1 MRLDHL
7 LSREKAEGETR
18 KLIPRSMR
26 ASESGSEETRSK
38 LVKGAA
44 RAAKHGN
51 ASAKTG
57 ESVAQDAQRHEKL
70 LKIGKFQSVSFSGL
84 GSSNGIETDRRER
97 EIERGTE
104 TGGLHLDNCTARKI
118 QGKGQLQN
126 GVNGTLT

>member
-57 ESVAQDAQRHEKL
+57 ESVAQDAQRHGKL
-70 LKIGKFQSVSFSGL
+70 LKIGKIQSVSFSGL
-84 GSSNGIETDRRER
+84 GSSNGIETDRRE
-97 EIERGTE
+97 
-104 TGGLHLDNCTARKI
+104 
-118 QGKGQLQN
+118 GKSKEEPRPAAC
-126 GVNGTLT
+126 TLTTAQQERFKEKASCKTE

>member
-26 ASESGSEETRSK
+26 ASESGSEEKRSK

-57 ESVAQDAQRHEKL
+57 ESVAQDAQRHGKL

-84 GSSNGIETDRRER
+84 GKRIHEIMWGFSSAGRAPALQA
-97 EIERGTE
+97 
-104 TGGLHLDNCTARKI
+104 GGQRFDPANLHHHMGR
-118 QGKGQLQN
+118 
-126 GVNGTLT
+126 